1 MKKVREGIIVEFSNK
16 SQVKI
21 QDLQRSLQSYI
32 PDLGSTSGN
41 NNEA

>member
-21 QDLQRSLQSYI
+21 QDLQSYI